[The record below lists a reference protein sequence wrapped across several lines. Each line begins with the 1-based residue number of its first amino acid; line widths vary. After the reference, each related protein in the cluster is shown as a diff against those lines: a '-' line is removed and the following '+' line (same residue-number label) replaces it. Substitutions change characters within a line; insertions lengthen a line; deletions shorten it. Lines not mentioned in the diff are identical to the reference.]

1 MYERL
6 NASFQ
11 GVRRVFVLAYATAAD
26 AANDEAGIKKNRNY
40 FLPRGEIKNYYI
52 KKNINWW
59 KKRLWS
65 TN

>member
-40 FLPRGEIKNYYI
+40 FLPRGETIILKNYYI
-52 KKNINWW
+52 KKNIN
-59 KKRLWS
+59 
-65 TN
+65 